1 MIENFDQNEIIFI
14 LTVMTTSAVIVGF
27 MAGLFGIGGGLIMVP
42 VLFYVFSLVGI
53 ERTFVMHLAVGTSF
67 SIIIPNSIIS
77 TITHMKFK
85 AVDFSIVKTFG
96 TFVAIGVVLGTIFA
110 VSLKTSSLILFFS
123 IMTMLFA
130 IYFLMEKEKINPI
143 PRDINLIYRVICGFL
158 SGFLSA
164 PMGIGGGVFNTP
176 IFKMFGYPIN
186 IAIGSSAAI
195 GFLIAL
201 IGAVGFAVSGTYFN
215 IVKTFGAFVVIGVV
229 LGTIFAVSLKTSSL
243 VLFFSI
249 ITMFFAI
256 YFLTA
261 KEKIN
266 PIQREINLIYRVI
279 FGFLSGFLSAP
290 MGIAGGVINTPI
302 LKIFGYQVKVA
313 IGSSAAVGFLIA
325 LIGAIGFAVSG
336 SYLNVNVPLSLG
348 FVNIPAFLIFA
359 PITMFMAK
367 IGAKTVH
374 KFDKKL
380 IGKLF
385 GVYLFI
391 ISCKLFYEYFSF

>member
-1 MIENFDQNEIIFI
+1 
-14 LTVMTTSAVIVGF
+14 
-27 MAGLFGIGGGLIMVP
+27 MAGFFGIGGGLIMVP
-42 VLFYVFSLVGI
+42 ILFYMFSFVGVEQTI
-53 ERTFVMHLAVGTSF
+53 IMHLAIGTSF
-67 SIIIPNSIIS
+67 SIIIPTSIIS
-77 TITHMKFK
+77 TMTHMKFK
-85 AVDFSIVKTFG
+85 AVDLSIVKTFG
-96 TFVAIGVVLGTIFA
+96 VFVAIGVVLGT
-110 VSLKTSSLILFFS
+110 L
-123 IMTMLFA
+123 
-130 IYFLMEKEKINPI
+130 
-143 PRDINLIYRVICGFL
+143 
-158 SGFLSA
+158 
-164 PMGIGGGVFNTP
+164 
-176 IFKMFGYPIN
+176 
-186 IAIGSSAAI
+186 
-195 GFLIAL
+195 
-201 IGAVGFAVSGTYFN
+201 
-215 IVKTFGAFVVIGVV
+215 
-229 LGTIFAVSLKTSSL
+229 FAVSLKTSSL

-256 YFLTA
+256 YFLTE

-325 LIGAIGFAVSG
+325 LIVAIGFAVSG
-336 SYLNVNVPLSLG
+336 TYLNVNVPLSLG